1 MPKRFVGLCLAAL
14 LAGLTGFAPYAAGQC
29 ALRSDAMPGM
39 ASHAGMEPD
48 AGMAMGAGH
57 DATSGDAPAAAHHHG
72 CCGCLG
78 PCAGAG
84 LAALPSA
91 SAALLVGPRTA
102 LQAAPAAPRRPD
114 LPQLRLLPFANG
126 PPSLLG

>member
-1 MPKRFVGLCLAAL
+1 VPKQFVGLCLAAL

-29 ALRSDAMPGM
+29 ALRGDAMPGM
-39 ASHAGMEPD
+39 ASPPH

-57 DATSGDAPAAAHHHG
+57 GASSGHAPAAAHHHA

-84 LAALPSA
+84 LATLP
-91 SAALLVGPRTA
+91 AAVSHFFPAARTA
-102 LQAAPAAPRRPD
+102 LQTAPAAPRIPD
-114 LPQLRLLPFANG
+114 LPQLRFLPFANG

>member
-1 MPKRFVGLCLAAL
+1 VPKTFVGLCLAAL
-14 LAGLTGFAPYAAGQC
+14 LAGLTSFAPYAAGQC
-29 ALRSDAMPGM
+29 ALRGDAMPAL
-39 ASHAGMEPD
+39 ASHAGM
-48 AGMAMGAGH
+48 AMGGVHDGGSGH
-57 DATSGDAPAAAHHHG
+57 SPAMPHHHG

-91 SAALLVGPRTA
+91 SAVPLLGPRMA
-102 LQAAPAAPRRPD
+102 RQPAAAAAPRRPN
-114 LPQLRLLPFANG
+114 LPQLRFLPFANG

>member
-1 MPKRFVGLCLAAL
+1 MPKQLVGLCLAAL
-14 LAGLTGFAPYAAGQC
+14 LAGLTGFAPYAGGQC
-29 ALRSDAMPGM
+29 ALRGDAMPGM
-39 ASHAGMEPD
+39 ASPSH

-57 DATSGDAPAAAHHHG
+57 GASSGHAPAAAHHHS

-84 LAALPSA
+84 TAALPSA
-91 SAALLVGPRTA
+91 PAAALSTPCTT
-102 LQAAPAAPRRPD
+102 LQAAASAPRIPD
-114 LPQLRLLPFANG
+114 LPQLRFLPFANG